1 MREFMNW
8 MIAEG
13 LAKNDFQAS
22 AIVNGLKLWDVAEN
36 ERKERVVLYRKWRP
50 KTDKKNQLPSW
61 QAFELAIAGIDP
73 ADVQERQIELDPN
86 RPLEEDEFNGWNDD
100 PGYY

>member
-1 MREFMNW
+1 MRELMQW

-22 AIVNGLKLWDVAEN
+22 AIVNGLHLWDFDNDEDKKA
-36 ERKERVVLYRKWRP
+36 RVVLYRRWRP
-50 KTDKKNQLPSW
+50 TTETKKSKRDELPSW

-73 ADVQERQIELDPN
+73 ADVEPRQIEII
-86 RPLEEDEFNGWNDD
+86 GV
-100 PGYY
+100 